1 VPFSSPF
8 PVFDLLWL
16 GACGLG
22 LGLGDCLGWVG
33 VCQWPCAS
41 LVAFFFRT
49 LLVIALVDCALVLEL
64 LMKGCCCA
72 VRWGCWGELNVVV
85 RCKMLEWWGC
95 WGELNVVVR
104 CKMLEWWGCWGSCWL
119 DCVVNVLHRGDVGV
133 GWRWGWVVIV
143 QRWAIVVLG
152 LWVC

>member
-1 VPFSSPF
+1 
-8 PVFDLLWL
+8 LLK
-16 GACGLG
+16 
-22 LGLGDCLGWVG
+22 
-33 VCQWPCAS
+33 
-41 LVAFFFRT
+41 
-49 LLVIALVDCALVLEL
+49 
-64 LMKGCCCA
+64 KGCCCA
-72 VRWGCWGELNVVV
+72 VS
-85 RCKMLEWWGC
+85 WGC

-133 GWRWGWVVIV
+133 GWRWSWVGDVLHGCDVGVGWRWGWVVIV